1 MVVIVMAAGC
11 ERIRSVQL
19 GFIDFYGGVLT
30 ARQER
35 AGLIADNIA
44 NADTP
49 NYKAADISFDA
60 ALAAQLGAPGT
71 AGAANGDAPLYR
83 ADGVVAL
90 NGNDV
95 SLDTERVNAA
105 ANGEAMQAASVF
117 LHQSTVDLVT
127 ALRPNP
133 AGV

>member
-1 MVVIVMAAGC
+1 MQV
-11 ERIRSVQL
+11 
-19 GFIDFYGGVLT
+19 GFLDFYGGVLN

-35 AGLIADNIA
+35 ASLIANNIA

-49 NYKAADISFDA
+49 NFKARDISFES
-60 ALAAQLGAPGT
+60 ALAAQLGLPGGSNT
-71 AGAANGDAPLYR
+71 PQYR
-83 ADGVVAL
+83 TDGVVGL

-105 ANGEAMQAASVF
+105 ANGLRTEAAATF
-117 LHQSTVDLVT
+117 LHQSTTDLVT

-133 AGV
+133 GGI

>member
-1 MVVIVMAAGC
+1 M
-11 ERIRSVQL
+11 QP
-19 GFIDFYGGVLT
+19 GFIDFYGGVLN

-35 AGLIADNIA
+35 AGLIANNIA

-49 NYKAADISFDA
+49 NYKAADISFDD
-60 ALAAQLGAPGT
+60 ALAAQLGQPSANGT
-71 AGAANGDAPLYR
+71 ADGAAPLYR
-83 ADGVVAL
+83 ADGVVGL

-105 ANGEAMQAASVF
+105 ANGEAMQAATVF
-117 LHQSTVDLVT
+117 LHQSTADLVT

-133 AGV
+133 AGI

>member
-1 MVVIVMAAGC
+1 M
-11 ERIRSVQL
+11 QL
-19 GFIDFYGGVLT
+19 GFIDFYGGVLN

-35 AGLIADNIA
+35 AGLIANNIA

-49 NYKAADISFDA
+49 NYKAADISFNDA
-60 ALAAQLGAPGT
+60 LSTELSGPDGANPAGT
-71 AGAANGDAPLYR
+71 TPKYR
-83 ADGVVAL
+83 SDGVVGL

-105 ANGEAMQAASVF
+105 ANGEAMQAATVF
-117 LHQSTVDLVT
+117 LHQSTSAMIT

-133 AGV
+133 SGI